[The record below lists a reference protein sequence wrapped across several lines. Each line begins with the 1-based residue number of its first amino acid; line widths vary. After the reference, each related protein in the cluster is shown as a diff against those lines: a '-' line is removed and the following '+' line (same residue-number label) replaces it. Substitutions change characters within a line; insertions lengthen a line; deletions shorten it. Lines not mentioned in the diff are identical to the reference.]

1 MKASKQIKR
10 WWKKVDGPF
19 SLREWARGNRHDERC
34 RAWLSNKGLAVV
46 VYVLAAS
53 GCATT
58 KNIISVAQCGVAD
71 DRLGKVVTDP
81 VAVREYF
88 RRMIAEGREIVT
100 ASTDDPGVAIK
111 AAQMWIADMRDLIKR
126 MLACVPRDLARDAE
140 LVLARVRSIRGPV

>member
-1 MKASKQIKR
+1 MKQAIMIT
-10 WWKKVDGPF
+10 V
-19 SLREWARGNRHDERC
+19 
-34 RAWLSNKGLAVV
+34 LA
-46 VYVLAAS
+46 AAS

-58 KNIISVAQCGVAD
+58 KNIVSIAQCGVAD

-111 AAQMWIADMRDLIKR
+111 AARIWIDDMRDLIKR
-126 MLACVPRDLARDAE
+126 MLACVPPELAREAE
-140 LVLARVRSIRGPV
+140 LVLARVRSIRETI